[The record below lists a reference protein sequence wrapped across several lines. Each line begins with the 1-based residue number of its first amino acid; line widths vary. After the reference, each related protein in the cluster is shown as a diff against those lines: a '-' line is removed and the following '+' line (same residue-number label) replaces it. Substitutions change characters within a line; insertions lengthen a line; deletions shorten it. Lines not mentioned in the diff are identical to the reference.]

1 MKEHIKSRLF
11 ERDML
16 VEYVSKTK
24 ALEIMQNQ
32 IAELEKNIDALDE
45 DIEELE
51 DSGLDRTVE
60 ILCKTRNSLNLER
73 LELEIHICKL
83 RLWLAEFERD
93 MLIEYVSKAK
103 ALEVMQTQIV
113 DLENLIE
120 AFDKDI
126 EELDGAGLN
135 RTVEILCKTRN
146 SLNLE
151 RLELEIHICK
161 LRLWL
166 AEFELER
173 QLAR

>member
-1 MKEHIKSRLF
+1 MKDYIKSKLS

-16 VEYVSKTK
+16 VEYVSKAK
-24 ALEIMQNQ
+24 ALEVMQDR

-51 DSGLDRTVE
+51 D
-60 ILCKTRNSLNLER
+60 
-73 LELEIHICKL
+73 
-83 RLWLAEFERD
+83 
-93 MLIEYVSKAK
+93 
-103 ALEVMQTQIV
+103 
-113 DLENLIE
+113 
-120 AFDKDI
+120 
-126 EELDGAGLN
+126 AGLN

-166 AEFELER
+166 AEFEKAR
-173 QLAR
+173 QMTR